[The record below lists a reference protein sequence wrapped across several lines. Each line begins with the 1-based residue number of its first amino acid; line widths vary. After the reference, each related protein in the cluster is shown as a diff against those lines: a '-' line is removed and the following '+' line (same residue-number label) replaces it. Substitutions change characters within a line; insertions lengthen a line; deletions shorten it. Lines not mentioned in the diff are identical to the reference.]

1 MGLDKGNL
9 IKALFKNPNLK
20 KKGLSSFEKIKCT
33 ILLNKKSLQQFINS
47 YLMSK

>member
-33 ILLNKKSLQQFINS
+33 LQQFINS